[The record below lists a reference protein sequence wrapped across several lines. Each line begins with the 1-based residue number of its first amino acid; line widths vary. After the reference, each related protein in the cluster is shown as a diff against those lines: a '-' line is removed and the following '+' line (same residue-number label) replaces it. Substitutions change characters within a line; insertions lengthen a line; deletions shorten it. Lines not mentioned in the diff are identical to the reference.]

1 MPKVKLEHQTI
12 LGMKASGKPVEYYDS
27 EESGLILR
35 VSAAGTKSFAYRYEI
50 GDKKRRMTIGT
61 FPGLS
66 LSDARKRV
74 QKLKVQIND
83 GRDPQAEKVAKK
95 RERTIEPKT
104 FKQVI
109 DAYKERHL
117 PTLKKSTQEDY
128 KYRMNH
134 LLKGAGKKMKTRK
147 RGFDPERPIKG
158 IKRFEILEFL
168 DNIAKTA
175 PVQAQRMQAL
185 LSGIFKFAK
194 DREWV
199 DINVA
204 NEITIKRKK
213 KKYKR
218 KWQNVDFSDKQIQIL
233 WETFDEHPEPVRSLL
248 KILMILGQRSG
259 ETRNMKWVDVDLDNK
274 LWTIPAEDTKNGE
287 VHYVPLPGK
296 AIDILNSL
304 NHRDKGKYVFESHIK
319 KGEPVGSAQKTAE
332 RIRTKSGVKD
342 FNIHSMR
349 TTVATSLA
357 GLGTPPQVLSKILNH
372 KRPGEGNIITAIYNK
387 YDYEQEKRIALNRW
401 SHELNRIISKKKK
414 EAKIYR
420 IGV

>member
-1 MPKVKLEHQTI
+1 MPRIKLEHQII
-12 LGMKASGKPVEYYDS
+12 LALKAPDKTVEYYDT

-35 VSAAGTKSFAYRYEI
+35 TLPTGTKSFAYRYKI
-50 GDKKRRMTIGT
+50 GNKKRRMTIGK

-83 GRDPQAEKVAKK
+83 GRDPQAEKVEKK

-104 FKQVI
+104 LKQVI

-117 PTLKKSTQEDY
+117 PTLKKSTQQDY

-134 LLKGAGKKMKTRK
+134 LLKGMGKKKTRK
-147 RGFDPERPIKG
+147 RGFDPDRPIKS
-158 IKRFEILEFL
+158 IKRFEVMEFL
-168 DNIAKTA
+168 DNIAKNA

-199 DINVA
+199 EVNVA

-218 KWQNVDFSDKQIQIL
+218 RWQNVEFSDEQIQAL
-233 WETFDEHPEPVRSLL
+233 WETFEAHPEPVSSLL
-248 KILMILGQRSG
+248 KLLMILGQRSG
-259 ETRNMKWVDVDLDNK
+259 ETRRMKWADLDFKNK
-274 LWTIPAEDTKNGE
+274 MWTIPAEDTKNGE
-287 VHYVPLPGK
+287 THYVPLPDT
-296 AIDILNSL
+296 AINILEAL
-304 NHRDKGKYVFESHIK
+304 DRKDKGIYVFESRVK
-319 KGEPVGSAQKTAE
+319 VGEPLGSAQKTAE
-332 RIRTKSGVKD
+332 RIREKSGVQD

-349 TTVATSLA
+349 TTVATRLA

-387 YDYEQEKRIALNRW
+387 YDYEQEKRNSLNRW
-401 SHELNRIISKKKK
+401 SHELNRIISGSKKH
-414 EAKIYR
+414 ARIYR